1 MKVKAYEKKLM
12 IKILLI
18 GIIMLELTFFWILYI
33 HKEFN
38 YKKIDGIVVTNN
50 AMALVLSK
58 EERNVL
64 YKNGYL
70 LIDDRLRKYTIL
82 EDNGVFI
89 KKGNKKYY
97 EVIIKT
103 KIDKKYK
110 VNDSLEINLKDKKY
124 RMIEM
129 FKLIWGGE

>member
-18 GIIMLELTFFWILYI
+18 GILILELTFFWILYI

-38 YKKIDGIVVTNN
+38 YKKISGIVVTNN

-70 LIDDRLRKYTIL
+70 LMDDRLRKYTIL

-97 EVIIKT
+97 EIIIKT
-103 KIDKKYK
+103 KIDEKYK